1 MRSVRMMLLKLL
13 FEEQMRLKFK
23 NRGLGWRKQ
32 GCENNV
38 IIRFKKLNKKRREK
52 LHCAESC
59 TIKKTLKFGVR
70 V

>member
-38 IIRFKKLNKKRREK
+38 IIRFKK
-52 LHCAESC
+52 
-59 TIKKTLKFGVR
+59 
-70 V
+70 